1 MLSEVLRIVLQ
12 RLLTAVPL
20 LVVVSVMVFIVLRL
34 IPADP
39 AAMSL
44 PPVATREDVEA
55 MRREMGLDRPIP
67 EQYAR
72 WAAKFLDGDFGK
84 SIHYKRDVAGLI
96 GQTLPATI
104 ELAILSLVFS
114 CLLGIGG
121 GLWMFYLRGGKGEA
135 ALDLA
140 SIGML
145 SIPQF
150 LWAIFLILGF
160 GVALN
165 LLPFTGRLAPEFK
178 LPFVTGFLLLDSLI
192 VGRLDIFGSAL
203 LHMVLPV
210 TALALSF
217 APLIMRI
224 MQTSLLDVYQEDYVR
239 LARMRGIGERRI
251 LLAHGLKNA
260 FLPTLSLIGVQFG
273 FLFGGTLLVE
283 VIFSYHG
290 IGALMVEAVRNVD
303 LPIIQSVAL
312 VYALAVLLINMTVD
326 VGYLWLNPK
335 LRRA

>member
-1 MLSEVLRIVLQ
+1 VLREILRIVVQ
-12 RLLTAVPL
+12 RLLVAVPL
-20 LVVVSVMVFIVLRL
+20 LVFVSILVFIVLRV

-44 PPVATREDVEA
+44 PPNATREDIDE
-55 MRREMGLDRPIP
+55 MRRAMLLDRPIW
-67 EQYAR
+67 EQYVR
-72 WAAKFLDGDFGK
+72 WAANFLQGDFGR
-84 SIHYKRDVAGLI
+84 SIAYKIPVSGLI
-96 GQTLPATI
+96 AQTLPATI
-104 ELAILSLVFS
+104 ELAVASLILA

-121 GLWMFYLRGGKGEA
+121 GLLMFHLRGGKGET
-135 ALDLA
+135 ALDIA
-140 SIGML
+140 STGMM

-150 LWAIFLILGF
+150 LWAIFLILAF

-165 LLPFTGRLAPEFK
+165 WLPFTNRLDAAFRMPN
-178 LPFVTGFLLLDSLI
+178 VTGFLILDSLLI
-192 VGRLDIFGSAL
+192 GRMDILGSAL

-210 TALALSF
+210 TALALGF

-224 MQTSLLDVYQEDYVR
+224 MQTSLLDVYREDYIR
-239 LARMRGIGERRI
+239 MARMRGVGERRI
-251 LLAHGLKNA
+251 LLHHALKNA

-283 VIFSYHG
+283 VIFSFHG

-303 LPIIQSVAL
+303 LPIIQTVAL
-312 VYALAVLLINMTVD
+312 IYALAVLVINMTVD
-326 VGYLWLNPK
+326 IGYVLLNPK

>member
-1 MLSEVLRIVLQ
+1 MLREILRIVVQ
-12 RLLTAVPL
+12 RLLVAVPL
-20 LVVVSVMVFIVLRL
+20 LVFVSILVFVVLRV

-44 PPVATREDVEA
+44 PPNATREDLAE
-55 MRREMGLDRPIP
+55 MRRAMLLDRPIW
-67 EQYAR
+67 EQYVR
-72 WAAKFLDGDFGK
+72 WAANFVTGDFGR
-84 SIHYKRDVAGLI
+84 SIAYKIPVAGLI

-104 ELAILSLVFS
+104 ELAVGGLILA
-114 CLLGIGG
+114 CALGIGG
-121 GLWMFYLRGGKGEA
+121 GLLMFYLRGTKGET
-135 ALDLA
+135 ALDIA
-140 SIGML
+140 STGMM

-150 LWAIFLILGF
+150 LWAIFLILAF

-165 LLPFTGRLAPEFK
+165 WLPFINRLGAEFRM
-178 LPFVTGFLLLDSLI
+178 PNVTGFLVLDSILI
-192 VGRLDIFGSAL
+192 GRPDMLGSAL

-210 TALALSF
+210 TALALGF

-224 MQTSLLDVYQEDYVR
+224 MQTSLLDVYQEDYIR
-239 LARMRGIGERRI
+239 MARMRGVGERRI
-251 LLAHGLKNA
+251 LIGHALKNA

-283 VIFSYHG
+283 VIFSYQG

-303 LPIIQSVAL
+303 LPIIQTVAL
-312 VYALAVLLINMTVD
+312 VYALAVLAINMAVD
-326 VGYLWLNPK
+326 IGYVLLNPK

>member
-1 MLSEVLRIVLQ
+1 VLSEILRIVAQ
-12 RLLTAVPL
+12 RLLVALPL
-20 LVVVSVMVFIVLRL
+20 LAVVSIMVFIVLRL

-44 PPVATREDVEA
+44 PPVATREDVEQ

-67 EQYAR
+67 EQYLR
-72 WAAKFLDGDFGK
+72 WAGKFVEGDLGR
-84 SIHYKRDVAGLI
+84 SIHYRVPVSNLI

-104 ELAILSLVFS
+104 ELAVLSLIASAV
-114 CLLGIGG
+114 LGIVG
-121 GLWMFYLRGGKGEA
+121 GLLMFHFRGSSGET

-140 SIGML
+140 STGML

-165 LLPFTGRLAPEFK
+165 LLPFTGRLAPEYK
-178 LPFVTGFLLLDSLI
+178 LPSVTGFLLLDSLLI
-192 VGRLDIFGSAL
+192 GRLDIFASAL
-203 LHMVLPV
+203 THLVLPV

-224 MQTSLLDVYQEDYVR
+224 MQTSLLDAYQEDYIR

-251 LLAHGLKNA
+251 LLRHALKNA

-303 LPIIQSVAL
+303 LPVIQSVAL
-312 VYALAVLLINMTVD
+312 VYAFAVLVINMTVD
-326 VGYLWLNPK
+326 VGYLLLNPK